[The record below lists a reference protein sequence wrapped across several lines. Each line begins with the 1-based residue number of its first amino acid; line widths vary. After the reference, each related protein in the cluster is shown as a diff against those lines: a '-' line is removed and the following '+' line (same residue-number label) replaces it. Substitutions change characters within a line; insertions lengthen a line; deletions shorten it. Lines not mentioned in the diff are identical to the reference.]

1 MEPAELDGTLL
12 SDLSTKAQLDNTNA
26 TADDDN
32 KTKKQRTSCRKT
44 RKVTKVE
51 NDIDCNSLKFE
62 DSDIKDETYDPEKE
76 TLKRKKKINTLVQK
90 KRPKLTGPSKH
101 KAKTKGRDK
110 KTSEESVEN
119 ESKQCN
125 SKESQEKPTM
135 KRRCFLCK
143 GLKFNGAKV

>member
-1 MEPAELDGTLL
+1 MEPSELDATLV
-12 SDLSTKAQLDNTNA
+12 SNLSTKAQLDNTNA
-26 TADDDN
+26 TTDDDN
-32 KTKKQRTSCRKT
+32 KTKKHRIRKT

-51 NDIDCNSLKFE
+51 NDIDCNSLQFE
-62 DSDIKDETYDPEKE
+62 DSEMKDETYDPDKE